1 MSRAI
6 SEGNI
11 GQRQPRAQGD
21 ETVGQAQFHM
31 LASIGDLVERSP
43 GRTDTVGQEFSVS
56 DREAKVVMPE
66 AIHPSTVPMGTNCV
80 NTLRSYTYRYKSSNI
95 REMDTYERLQAL
107 LAFIRAQF
115 CGGKAAELA
124 RKIHRSDSYVNR
136 LFYPQGK
143 NGAKGIG
150 PEIMQAC
157 TEAFDLP
164 RGFWEMSPEEARIEL
179 TSTSTAEATPA
190 EDSPRPPGSI
200 EVNPLSFRP
209 VWVVGKGAGG
219 LAERIWTDGDHP
231 VGATDQY
238 GLVSSTDPHAF
249 LVEVSEES
257 MVPVYTPGN
266 FALVEPGTEPE
277 IEDDVLVRLVS
288 GQTMIKRLLSRRGAY
303 RFGSYNSTVTL
314 HYRFEDVDWVYYIA
328 HPVPRRKI
336 KSHW

>member
-1 MSRAI
+1 
-6 SEGNI
+6 
-11 GQRQPRAQGD
+11 
-21 ETVGQAQFHM
+21 
-31 LASIGDLVERSP
+31 
-43 GRTDTVGQEFSVS
+43 
-56 DREAKVVMPE
+56 MPE
-66 AIHPSTVPMGTNCV
+66 AIHSPTVPIGTVQV
-80 NTLRSYTYRYKSSNI
+80 NTYRSYTYRYKSSTI
-95 REMDTYERLQAL
+95 RGMDTYERLQAL
-107 LAFIRAQF
+107 LAFIRVHF
-115 CGGKAAELA
+115 CRGKAAELA
-124 RKIHRSDSYVNR
+124 RRIHRSDSYVNR

-164 RGFWEMSPEEARIEL
+164 RGFWEMSPDEARVEL
-179 TSTSTAEATPA
+179 AGALAKDTQAGDEA
-190 EDSPRPPGSI
+190 SRPPGSI

-303 RFGSYNSTVTL
+303 KFGSYNSTATL